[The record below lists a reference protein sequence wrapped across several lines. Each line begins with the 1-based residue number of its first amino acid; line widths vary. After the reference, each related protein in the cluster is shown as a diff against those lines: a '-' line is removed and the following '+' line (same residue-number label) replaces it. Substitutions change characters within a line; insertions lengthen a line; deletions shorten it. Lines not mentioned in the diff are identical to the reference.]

1 MQDYLKSTKIEFD
14 PKILL
19 ILNSGRNNLS
29 TNDSPELIAGK
40 VVETVKSLKTRDINV
55 VLSAIGPRCGK
66 LNEKIEKV
74 NYLLEKVWNQ
84 KQTNLLKHSN
94 ISTKKHLNR
103 RIFFHE
109 IVEII

>member
-40 VVETVKSLKTRDINV
+40 VVETAKSLKTRDIKV

-66 LNEKIEKV
+66 LNEKVEEV

>member
-1 MQDYLKSTKIEFD
+1 MQDFEFRSIEFD

-19 ILNSGRNNLS
+19 ILNNLS

-40 VVETVKSLKTRDINV
+40 VVETAKLLKTRDINV

-74 NYLLEKVWNQ
+74 NYLLEKVCKQ
-84 KQTNLLKHSN
+84 KQTDLLKHSN

-103 RIFFHE
+103 KFFFTK
-109 IVEII
+109 